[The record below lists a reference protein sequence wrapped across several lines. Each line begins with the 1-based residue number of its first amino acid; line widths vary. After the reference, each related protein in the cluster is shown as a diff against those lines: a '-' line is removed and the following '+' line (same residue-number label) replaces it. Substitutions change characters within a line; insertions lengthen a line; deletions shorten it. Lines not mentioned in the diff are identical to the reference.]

1 MIERG
6 YIVAGSPTSVLE
18 QMERLAKSLKIGH
31 LVCLLH
37 FGDMPNELCR
47 YSTEMLATHV
57 LPKLRGMWSE
67 YEDRWSPR
75 PMPLAA
81 RAVPRAIGASRA
93 GAPRFAGELAAT
105 GGLS

>member
-1 MIERG
+1 
-6 YIVAGSPTSVLE
+6 VLE

-47 YSTEMLATHV
+47 YSTEMLAKHV
-57 LPKLRGMWSE
+57 LPKLRGLWSE

-75 PMPLAA
+75 PLPLAA
-81 RAVPRAIGASRA
+81 RAVPRPVGASRA
-93 GAPRFAGELAAT
+93 STPRFAVEAAAT